1 MFDRYKRKVWMACLC
16 MAASAC
22 LLFQPVKAAEGD
34 VPAEK
39 KLADVVTFTSIKL
52 CYLDEHGGREGDIED
67 GALIESG
74 ARLGLR
80 YTYEIPKENVDI
92 NSIEANIPYYLD
104 VSPHLVLPSDL
115 EADLSLTEKDED
127 GTSRE
132 SKFGKICADGSK
144 AWIEFYEN
152 DSNTGTVLSEIGEL
166 TGAFFYLQCRRAVS
180 PPSGEPSIE
189 GANNLYAM
197 KFENG
202 EKLHFGYAELE
213 PVTAEAK
220 IKKSGKQQDK
230 TPTVTWTIDYT
241 PWQNPSVE
249 NSDIAMDTPFELVD
263 TIDGA
268 MHSFVKGS
276 VKIDG
281 LPVTDYESRDKIPA
295 DAETYALIEETESGA
310 TLIIGGKKLRAGAAT
325 VGKPAIPM
333 KITYDTV
340 IEKELLLP
348 GSAGEPKVANMAE
361 LFAEKGDGTFC
372 SLGISGK
379 YEVSIKSPDW
389 LKKEGKTTRHTD
401 GTGSTTEW
409 TITFYPNGFTFTKD
423 NTLTFHDQL
432 PEGSMLVGGSE
443 KLPEGSTLAGGS
455 VTIDGVD
462 ISASVTP
469 EGNNKFTIPSIETN
483 GNPVIIKYQ
492 TKVPEE
498 MYDSGTSLGENRAWF
513 TLNYQDKTYT
523 TPEAKTPVGS
533 GDGSGK
539 PGTATLVK
547 ENGGYHA
554 DTRSIDWTVKINPH
568 KAYLKNG
575 TFVDDLGGTGG
586 TCSIPGHA
594 GGLMLPNGISDVM
607 VSVESI
613 PPTDTNPNGNDQV
626 ELVYHEQDQKL
637 TVKIN
642 SNDLAELLY
651 DKQDKKLTVTVGET
665 GVRTITLQY
674 TTKVCDPCIFAN
686 NTDKKEFVNGISTTD
701 MVIGKN
707 SPEPRSASAQS
718 TVEVSAN
725 VLTKKAPVYD
735 YEKGIMSWTLEVD
748 AAGLSMTDV
757 VLTDEL
763 PEGLTYADGSFHKKS
778 AADGTE
784 LTADLNATGQLLE
797 MDLSGNSIT
806 GKILVTFDTKVD
818 PEKAGFNSDSDVTIN
833 NTASM
838 TGSADGVSFAQ
849 VSHSVQQKFA
859 NHGLVKSSKTDN
871 QKELIEYEVLINPFG
886 LALPENP
893 SLVDTLDKRL
903 QLDEDTLK
911 FYEADLSGSSTNA
924 GQKPGY
930 TVKKD
935 TERSL
940 KVADLDPA
948 SNSFTVQLPIPKDSR
963 SAYVLAYRA
972 DIVEREAGGYG
983 NSVRFEGGSVRLG
996 GTKQNSAPVSGGGG
1010 GGGGGVA
1017 SRRVTISVTQTD
1029 NITKQPLAG
1038 VAYTLYQWDSINN
1051 RRGLPVA
1058 QGITDAQGKVSFKV
1072 KPGAEYVLVQTK
1084 GIDGYDQ
1091 IPGWEE
1097 LPEGVSG
1104 GGGGILITAGTAG
1117 SGRELE
1123 LTNKADSS
1131 GKPDNPGG
1139 SGGTGDG
1146 GSSSGGSGGG
1156 SSGST
1161 GNGNSGGTGDFGSA
1175 DGSGYSGSAG
1185 ASGMFGE
1192 MESAGIFGAAG
1203 MTGIFSGDPGNMLQA
1218 DGEFG
1223 LRDQSGALSGRG
1235 VRSPQT
1241 GDDASWHV
1249 SDIFPVSIAV
1259 ILIAGIFYA
1268 VGKRKTEWMK
1278 TGRES

>member
-1 MFDRYKRKVWMACLC
+1 MFDRYKRKVRMACLC

-22 LLFQPVKAAEGD
+22 LLFQPVRAAEGD

-39 KLADVVTFTSIKL
+39 KLSDVATFTSIRL
-52 CYLDEHGGREGDIED
+52 CYLDEHGGITGYVED
-67 GALIESG
+67 RALIESG
-74 ARLGLR
+74 ASLGLH
-80 YTYEIPKENVDI
+80 YTYEIPDEKTG
-92 NSIEANIPYYLD
+92 SIEAGVPYYLE
-104 VSPHLVLPSDL
+104 VSPHLVLPNL
-115 EADLSLTEKDED
+115 ESGSSLTADTDE
-127 GTSRE
+127 GSVE
-132 SKFGKICADGSK
+132 FGKIYADTGR
-144 AWIEFYEN
+144 AWIEFSAKA
-152 DSNTGTVLSEIGEL
+152 DGSGTVLSKIGGL
-166 TGAFFYLQCRRAVS
+166 TGAYFYLRQCRRAVS
-180 PPSGEPSIE
+180 PPAGESPIE
-189 GANNLYAM
+189 GKNLYAM

-220 IKKSGKQQDK
+220 IEKSGKQQDK
-230 TPTVTWTIDYT
+230 TPTVTWTINYT
-241 PWQNPSVE
+241 PWQNPSAE
-249 NSDIAMDTPFELVD
+249 HSDITMDTPFELVD

-281 LPVTDYESRDKIPA
+281 LPVMDYESRDKIPA
-295 DAETYALIEETESGA
+295 DAETYALIEEMESGA
-310 TLIIGGKKLRAGAAT
+310 TLTIGGKELRAGEAT
-325 VGKPAIPM
+325 AGKPAISM

-348 GSAGEPKVANMAE
+348 GGTGEPKVANMAE
-361 LFAEKGDGTFC
+361 LFAKKGDGTFQ
-372 SLGISGK
+372 SLGISTHC
-379 YEVSIKSPDW
+379 EVPIESPDW

-432 PEGSMLVGGSE
+432 PEGS
-443 KLPEGSTLAGGS
+443 TLAGGS
-455 VTIDGVD
+455 VTIGGVD
-462 ISASVTP
+462 ISAEVKP

-492 TKVPEE
+492 TTVPEE

-513 TLNYQDKTYT
+513 TFNYQDKAYT

-533 GDGSGK
+533 EDGSDN

-547 ENGGYHA
+547 ENDGYHA
-554 DTRSIDWTVKINPH
+554 DTRSIGWTVKINPH
-568 KAYLKNG
+568 KAYLKSG

-586 TCSIPGHA
+586 TCSLGHT
-594 GGLMLPNGISDVM
+594 GGLRLPNDSVNDVT
-607 VSVESI
+607 VLIEGQPDV
-613 PPTDTNPNGNDQV
+613 DKDLV
-626 ELVYHEQDQKL
+626 ELQYDAQSQIL
-637 TVKIN
+637 TVEVKEVN
-642 SNDLAELLY
+642 GRN
-651 DKQDKKLTVTVGET
+651 VGA
-665 GVRTITLQY
+665 RTITLQY

-686 NTDKKEFVNGISTTD
+686 NTDKKFVNGISTTD

-707 SPEPRSASAQS
+707 SSEPRRASAQS

-735 YEKGIMSWTLEVD
+735 YNKGIMSWTLEVD

-763 PEGLTYADGSFHKKS
+763 PEGLAYADGSFHAKS

-784 LTADLNATGQLLE
+784 LTAKLTVTDMVRDSSEAGSVISGADLNAAGQLLE
-797 MDLSGNSIT
+797 IDLSGNSIT

-818 PEKAGFNSDSDVTIN
+818 PEKAGFNSDSDVIIN

-859 NHGLVKSSKTDN
+859 NHGLVKSGKTYN
-871 QKELIEYEVLINPFG
+871 QKELIEYDVLINPFG
-886 LALPENP
+886 LALPGNP
-893 SLVDTLDKRL
+893 SLVDTLDGRL
-903 QLDEDTLK
+903 QLDVDTLK
-911 FYEADLSGSSTNA
+911 FYEAELSGSSTNA

-930 TVKKD
+930 NKKID
-935 TERSL
+935 TKQSL
-940 KVADLDPA
+940 KVTDLDPA
-948 SNSFTVQLPIPKDSR
+948 ANSFTVQLPIPENSR
-963 SAYVLAYRA
+963 SAYVLTYSA
-972 DIVEREAGGYG
+972 DIMEREAGGYG

-996 GTKQNSAPVSGGGG
+996 GTKQNSVPVSGGGG

-1017 SRRVTISVTQTD
+1017 SRKVTISVTQTD
-1029 NITKQPLAG
+1029 SITKKPLAG

-1058 QGITDAQGKVSFKV
+1058 QGITDAQGKISFKV
-1072 KPGAEYVLVQTK
+1072 NPRAEYVLVQTK

-1104 GGGGILITAGTAG
+1104 DGGGILITAGTAG

-1123 LTNKADSS
+1123 LTNKADPSW
-1131 GKPDNPGG
+1131 KPDQPGN

-1146 GSSSGGSGGG
+1146 GSSSG
-1156 SSGST
+1156 ST
-1161 GNGNSGGTGDFGSA
+1161 GNGNSGGAEGSGSP
-1175 DGSGYSGSAG
+1175 DGSGYSGSAD
-1185 ASGMFGE
+1185 ASGMLGG

-1203 MTGIFSGDPGNMLQA
+1203 MTGILGEDPGNMLQA
-1218 DGEFG
+1218 DGESG
-1223 LRDQSGALSGRG
+1223 LRDQSGAHSGRG

-1241 GDDASWHV
+1241 GDDASWRRLN
-1249 SDIFPVSIAV
+1249 IFLAAV
-1259 ILIAGIFYA
+1259 AAVLTSGIFYT
-1268 VGKRKTEWMK
+1268 VRKRKTEW
-1278 TGRES
+1278 TETDRES

>member
-1 MFDRYKRKVWMACLC
+1 MFDRYKRKVRMACLC

-22 LLFQPVKAAEGD
+22 LLFQPVRAAEGD

-39 KLADVVTFTSIKL
+39 KLSDVATFTSIRL
-52 CYLDEHGGREGDIED
+52 CYLDEHGGITGDVED
-67 GALIESG
+67 RALIDSG
-74 ARLGLR
+74 ASLGLY
-80 YTYEIPKENVDI
+80 YTYKIPYEKTG
-92 NSIEANIPYYLD
+92 SIEAGVPYYLE
-104 VSPHLVLPSDL
+104 VSPHLVVLPDL
-115 EADLSLTEKDED
+115 KSGSSLTADTDE
-127 GTSRE
+127 GSVE
-132 SKFGKICADGSK
+132 FGKIYADTGR
-144 AWIEFYEN
+144 AWIEFSAKA
-152 DSNTGTVLSEIGEL
+152 DGSGTVLSKIGEL
-166 TGAFFYLQCRRAVS
+166 TGAYFYLKCGRAGLPPTGES
-180 PPSGEPSIE
+180 PIE
-189 GANNLYAM
+189 GGKNLYAM

-202 EKLHFGYAELE
+202 EELHFGYAERE
-213 PVTAEAK
+213 PVTAK
-220 IKKSGKQQDK
+220 IEKSGKQQDK

-241 PWQNPSVE
+241 PWQNPSAE
-249 NSDIAMDTPFELVD
+249 HSDITMDTPFELVD

-295 DAETYALIEETESGA
+295 DAQTYALIEETESGA
-310 TLIIGGKKLRAGAAT
+310 TLAIGGKKLCAAT
-325 VGKPAIPM
+325 AGKPAISM

-348 GSAGEPKVANMAE
+348 GGTGEPKVANMAE
-361 LFAEKGDGTFC
+361 LFAEKGDGTFQ
-372 SLGISGK
+372 SLGISTHC
-379 YEVSIKSPDW
+379 EMPIESPDW

-409 TITFYPNGFTFTKD
+409 TITFYPNGFTFKKD

-432 PEGSMLVGGSE
+432 PEGSTLVGGLE

-455 VTIDGVD
+455 VTIGGVD
-462 ISASVTP
+462 ISAEVKP

-492 TKVPEE
+492 TTVPEE

-513 TLNYQDKTYT
+513 TFNYQDKAYT

-533 GDGSGK
+533 GTPGT

-547 ENGGYHA
+547 ENNGYHA
-554 DTRSIDWTVKINPH
+554 DTRSIGWTVKINPH
-568 KAYLKNG
+568 KAYLKSG
-575 TFVDDLGGTGG
+575 TFVDDLGGTGS
-586 TCSIPGHA
+586 TCSLGHT
-594 GGLMLPNGISDVM
+594 GGLRLPNDSVNDVT
-607 VSVESI
+607 VLIEGQPDV
-613 PPTDTNPNGNDQV
+613 DKDLV
-626 ELVYHEQDQKL
+626 ELQYDVQSQIL
-637 TVKIN
+637 TVEVKEVN
-642 SNDLAELLY
+642 GRN
-651 DKQDKKLTVTVGET
+651 VGA
-665 GVRTITLQY
+665 RTITLQY

-686 NTDKKEFVNGISTTD
+686 NTDKKFVNGISTTD

-707 SPEPRSASAQS
+707 SSEPRRASAQS

-735 YEKGIMSWTLEVD
+735 YNKGIMSWTLEVD

-763 PEGLTYADGSFHKKS
+763 PEGLTYADGSFHAKS

-833 NTASM
+833 NTAFM
-838 TGSADGVSFAQ
+838 TGVADGVSFAQ

-859 NHGLVKSSKTDN
+859 NHGLVKSGKTYN
-871 QKELIEYEVLINPFG
+871 QKELIEYDVLINPFG
-886 LALPENP
+886 LALPGNP
-893 SLVDTLDKRL
+893 SLVDTLDGRL
-903 QLDEDTLK
+903 QLDVDTLK
-911 FYEADLSGSSTNA
+911 FYEAELSGSSTNA

-930 TVKKD
+930 NKKMD
-935 TERSL
+935 TKQSL
-940 KVADLDPA
+940 KVTDLDPA
-948 SNSFTVQLPIPKDSR
+948 ANSFTVQLPIPENSR
-963 SAYVLAYRA
+963 SAYVLTYSA
-972 DIVEREAGGYG
+972 DIMEREAGGYG

-996 GTKQNSAPVSGGGG
+996 GTKQNSVPVSGGGG

-1017 SRRVTISVTQTD
+1017 SRKVTISVTQTD
-1029 NITKQPLAG
+1029 SITKKPLAG

-1058 QGITDAQGKVSFKV
+1058 QGITDALGKISFKV
-1072 KPGAEYVLVQTK
+1072 NPRAEYVLVQTK

-1104 GGGGILITAGTAG
+1104 GGGGILITAGTEG

-1123 LTNKADSS
+1123 LTNKADPSW
-1131 GKPDNPGG
+1131 KPDQPGN

-1146 GSSSGGSGGG
+1146 GSSSG
-1156 SSGST
+1156 ST
-1161 GNGNSGGTGDFGSA
+1161 GNGNSGGAEGSGSP
-1175 DGSGYSGSAG
+1175 DGSGYSGSAD
-1185 ASGMFGE
+1185 ASGMLGG

-1203 MTGIFSGDPGNMLQA
+1203 MTGILGEDPGNMLQA
-1218 DGEFG
+1218 DGESG
-1223 LRDQSGALSGRG
+1223 LRDQSGAHSGRG

-1241 GDDASWHV
+1241 GDDASWRRLN
-1249 SDIFPVSIAV
+1249 IFLAAV
-1259 ILIAGIFYA
+1259 AAVLTSGIFYT
-1268 VGKRKTEWMK
+1268 VRKRKTEW
-1278 TGRES
+1278 TETDRES

>member
-1 MFDRYKRKVWMACLC
+1 MFDRYKRKVRMACLC

-22 LLFQPVKAAEGD
+22 LLFQPVRAAEGD

-39 KLADVVTFTSIKL
+39 KLSDVATFTSIRL
-52 CYLDEHGGREGDIED
+52 CYLDEHGGITGDVED
-67 GALIESG
+67 RALIDSG
-74 ARLGLR
+74 ASLGLR
-80 YTYEIPKENVDI
+80 YTYEIPKENVDVS
-92 NSIEANIPYYLD
+92 SIEANVPYYLE

-115 EADLSLTEKDED
+115 KADLSLTEE
-127 GTSRE
+127 GENGISRE
-132 SKFGKICADGSK
+132 LKFGKICANGSK

-152 DSNTGTVLSEIGEL
+152 DSNTGTVLSEIEGGKL
-166 TGAFFYLQCRRAVS
+166 TDAYFYLQCGRAGLPPAGES
-180 PPSGEPSIE
+180 PIE
-189 GANNLYAM
+189 EGKNLYAM

-202 EKLHFGYAELE
+202 DELHFGYAELE

-220 IKKSGKQQDK
+220 IEKSGKQQDK
-230 TPTVTWTIDYT
+230 TPTVTWTINYT
-241 PWQNPSVE
+241 PWQNPSAE
-249 NSDIAMDTPFELVD
+249 HSDITMDTPFELVD

-295 DAETYALIEETESGA
+295 DAQTYALIEETESGA
-310 TLIIGGKKLRAGAAT
+310 TLAIGGKKLCAGAAT
-325 VGKPAIPM
+325 AGKPAISM

-348 GSAGEPKVANMAE
+348 GGTGEPKVANMAE
-361 LFAEKGDGTFC
+361 LFAKKGDGTFQ
-372 SLGISGK
+372 SLGISTHC
-379 YEVSIKSPDW
+379 EVPIESPDW

-432 PEGSMLVGGSE
+432 PEGS
-443 KLPEGSTLAGGS
+443 TLAGGS
-455 VTIDGVD
+455 VTIGGVD
-462 ISASVTP
+462 ISAEVKP

-492 TKVPEE
+492 TTVPEE

-513 TLNYQDKTYT
+513 TFNYQDKAYT

-533 GDGSGK
+533 EDGSDN

-547 ENGGYHA
+547 ENDGYHA
-554 DTRSIDWTVKINPH
+554 DTRSIGWTVKINPH
-568 KAYLKNG
+568 KAYLKSG

-586 TCSIPGHA
+586 TCSLGHT
-594 GGLMLPNGISDVM
+594 GGLRLPNDSVNDVT
-607 VSVESI
+607 VLIEGQPDV
-613 PPTDTNPNGNDQV
+613 DKDLV
-626 ELVYHEQDQKL
+626 ELQYDAQSQIL
-637 TVKIN
+637 TVEVKEVN
-642 SNDLAELLY
+642 GRN
-651 DKQDKKLTVTVGET
+651 VGA
-665 GVRTITLQY
+665 RTITLQY

-686 NTDKKEFVNGISTTD
+686 NTDKKFVNGISTTD

-707 SPEPRSASAQS
+707 SSEPRSASAQS

-757 VLTDEL
+757 VLTDAL
-763 PEGLTYADGSFHKKS
+763 PEGLAYADGSFHAKS

-784 LTADLNATGQLLE
+784 LTAKLTVTDTVRDSSEAGSVISGADLNATGQLLE
-797 MDLSGNSIT
+797 IDLSGNSIT

-833 NTASM
+833 NTAFM
-838 TGSADGVSFAQ
+838 TGVADGVSFAQ

-859 NHGLVKSSKTDN
+859 NHGLVKSGKTYN
-871 QKELIEYEVLINPFG
+871 QKELIEYDVLINPFG
-886 LALPENP
+886 LALPGNP
-893 SLVDTLDKRL
+893 SLVDTLDGRL
-903 QLDEDTLK
+903 QLDVDTLK
-911 FYEADLSGSSTNA
+911 FYEAELSGSSTNA

-948 SNSFTVQLPIPKDSR
+948 ANSFTVQLPIPENSR
-963 SAYVLAYRA
+963 SAYVLTYRA
-972 DIVEREAGGYG
+972 DIMEREAGGYG
-983 NSVRFEGGSVRLG
+983 NSVRFEGGNVRLG
-996 GTKQNSAPVSGGGG
+996 GTKQNSVPVSGGGG

-1017 SRRVTISVTQTD
+1017 SRKVTISVTQTD
-1029 NITKQPLAG
+1029 SITKKPLAG

-1051 RRGLPVA
+1051 KRGLPVA
-1058 QGITDAQGKVSFKV
+1058 QGITDALGRVSFKV
-1072 KPGAEYVLVQTK
+1072 KPGAQYVLVQTK

-1091 IPGWEE
+1091 IPGWDQ
-1097 LPEGVSG
+1097 LPTGVSG
-1104 GGGGILITAGTAG
+1104 GGGGILITAGAAG
-1117 SGRELE
+1117 SGQDLE
-1123 LTNKADSS
+1123 LTNKADPS

-1146 GSSSGGSGGG
+1146 GSSSGGSGG
-1156 SSGST
+1156 S
-1161 GNGNSGGTGDFGSA
+1161 SGGTGNGDSGGAEGSGSP
-1175 DGSGYSGSAG
+1175 DGSGYSGSAD
-1185 ASGMFGE
+1185 ASGMFGG

-1203 MTGIFSGDPGNMLQA
+1203 MTGILGEDPGNMLQA
-1218 DGEFG
+1218 DGESG
-1223 LRDQSGALSGRG
+1223 LRDQSSALSGRG

-1241 GDDASWHV
+1241 GDDASWRRLN
-1249 SDIFPVSIAV
+1249 IFLAAV
-1259 ILIAGIFYA
+1259 GVVLTSGIFYT
-1268 VGKRKTEWMK
+1268 VRKRKTEW
-1278 TGRES
+1278 TETDREP

>member
-1 MFDRYKRKVWMACLC
+1 MFDRYKRKVRMACLC

-22 LLFQPVKAAEGD
+22 LLFQPVRAAEKD
-34 VPAEK
+34 AAAEK
-39 KLADVVTFTSIKL
+39 KLSDVATFTSIKL
-52 CYLDEHGGREGDIED
+52 CYLDEHGGITGDVED
-67 GALIESG
+67 RALIDSG
-74 ARLGLR
+74 ASLGLY
-80 YTYEIPKENVDI
+80 YTYKIPYEKTG
-92 NSIEANIPYYLD
+92 SIEAGVPYYLE
-104 VSPHLVLPSDL
+104 VSPHLVVLPDL
-115 EADLSLTEKDED
+115 KSGSSLTADTDE
-127 GTSRE
+127 GSVE
-132 SKFGKICADGSK
+132 FGKIYADTGR
-144 AWIEFYEN
+144 AWIEFSAKA
-152 DSNTGTVLSEIGEL
+152 DGSGTVLSKIGEL
-166 TGAFFYLQCRRAVS
+166 TGAYFYLKCGRAGLPPTGES
-180 PPSGEPSIE
+180 PIE
-189 GANNLYAM
+189 GGKNLYAM

-202 EKLHFGYAELE
+202 EELHFGYAERE
-213 PVTAEAK
+213 PVTAK
-220 IKKSGKQQDK
+220 IEKSGKQQDK

-241 PWQNPSVE
+241 PWQNPSAE
-249 NSDIAMDTPFELVD
+249 HSDITMDTPFELVD

-295 DAETYALIEETESGA
+295 DAQTYALIEETESGA
-310 TLIIGGKKLRAGAAT
+310 TLAIGGKKLCAAT
-325 VGKPAIPM
+325 AGKPAISM

-348 GSAGEPKVANMAE
+348 GGTGEPKVANMAE
-361 LFAEKGDGTFC
+361 LFAEKGDGTFQ
-372 SLGISGK
+372 SLGISTHC
-379 YEVSIKSPDW
+379 EMPIESPDW

-409 TITFYPNGFTFTKD
+409 TITFYPNGFTFKKD

-432 PEGSMLVGGSE
+432 PEGSTLVGGSE
-443 KLPEGSTLAGGS
+443 KLPEGSALAAGS

-462 ISASVTP
+462 ISAAVTT

-492 TKVPEE
+492 TTVPEE
-498 MYDSGTSLGENRAWF
+498 MYDSGTSLGENRTWF
-513 TLNYQDKTYT
+513 TFNYQDKAYT

-533 GDGSGK
+533 GTPGT

-547 ENGGYHA
+547 ENNGYHA
-554 DTRSIDWTVKINPH
+554 DTRSIGWTVKINPH
-568 KAYLKNG
+568 KAYLKSG

-586 TCSIPGHA
+586 TCSLGHT
-594 GGLMLPNGISDVM
+594 GGLRLPNDSVNDVT
-607 VSVESI
+607 VLIEGQPDV
-613 PPTDTNPNGNDQV
+613 DKDLV
-626 ELVYHEQDQKL
+626 ELQYDAQSQIL
-637 TVKIN
+637 TVEVKEVN
-642 SNDLAELLY
+642 GRN
-651 DKQDKKLTVTVGET
+651 VGA
-665 GVRTITLQY
+665 RTITLQY

-686 NTDKKEFVNGISTTD
+686 NTDKKFVNGISTTD

-707 SPEPRSASAQS
+707 SSEPRSASAQS

-763 PEGLTYADGSFHKKS
+763 PEGLTYADGSFHAKS

-833 NTASM
+833 NTAFM
-838 TGSADGVSFAQ
+838 TGVADGVSFAQ

-859 NHGLVKSSKTDN
+859 NHGLVKSGKTYN
-871 QKELIEYEVLINPFG
+871 QKELIEYDVLINPFG
-886 LALPENP
+886 LALPGNP
-893 SLVDTLDKRL
+893 SLVDTLDGRL
-903 QLDEDTLK
+903 QLDVDTLK
-911 FYEADLSGSSTNA
+911 FYEAELSGSSTNA

-930 TVKKD
+930 NKKID
-935 TERSL
+935 TKQSL
-940 KVADLDPA
+940 KVTDLDPA
-948 SNSFTVQLPIPKDSR
+948 ANSFTVQLPIPENSR
-963 SAYVLAYRA
+963 SAYVLTYSA
-972 DIVEREAGGYG
+972 DIMEREAGGYG

-996 GTKQNSAPVSGGGG
+996 GTKQNSVPVSGGGG

-1017 SRRVTISVTQTD
+1017 SRKVTISVTQTD
-1029 NITKQPLAG
+1029 SITKKPLAG

-1058 QGITDAQGKVSFKV
+1058 QGITDAQGKISFKV
-1072 KPGAEYVLVQTK
+1072 NPRAEYVLVQTK

-1104 GGGGILITAGTAG
+1104 GGGGILITAGTGG

-1123 LTNKADSS
+1123 LTNKADPSW
-1131 GKPDNPGG
+1131 KPDQPGN

-1146 GSSSGGSGGG
+1146 GSSSG
-1156 SSGST
+1156 ST
-1161 GNGNSGGTGDFGSA
+1161 GNGNSGGAEGSGSP
-1175 DGSGYSGSAG
+1175 DGSGYSGSAD
-1185 ASGMFGE
+1185 ASGMLGG

-1203 MTGIFSGDPGNMLQA
+1203 MTGILGEDPGNMLQA
-1218 DGEFG
+1218 DGESG
-1223 LRDQSGALSGRG
+1223 LRDQSGAHSGRG

-1241 GDDASWHV
+1241 GDDASWRRLN
-1249 SDIFPVSIAV
+1249 IFLAAV
-1259 ILIAGIFYA
+1259 AVVLTSGIFYT
-1268 VGKRKTEWMK
+1268 VRKRKTEW
-1278 TGRES
+1278 TETDRES

>member
-1 MFDRYKRKVWMACLC
+1 
-16 MAASAC
+16 MAAAC

-39 KLADVVTFTSIKL
+39 KLADVATFTSIKL
-52 CYLDEHGGREGDIED
+52 CYLDEHGGIEGEVGDK
-67 GALIESG
+67 ALIDSG

-80 YTYEIPKENVDI
+80 YTYEIPKENVAI
-92 NSIEANIPYYLD
+92 SSIEAGVPYYLE
-104 VSPHLVLPSDL
+104 VSPHLVLPPDL
-115 EADLSLTEKDED
+115 EADLSLTEKEED
-127 GTSRE
+127 GTSKE
-132 SKFGKICADGSK
+132 LKFGKICADGNK
-144 AWIEFYEN
+144 AWIEFYLN
-152 DSNTGTVLSEIGEL
+152 DSNTGTVLSEIGGL
-166 TGAFFYLQCRRAVS
+166 TGAYFYLQCGRAERPPAGES
-180 PPSGEPSIE
+180 PIE
-189 GANNLYAM
+189 KEKNLYAM
-197 KFENG
+197 RFENG
-202 EKLHFGYAELE
+202 DELHFGYAELE

-220 IKKSGKQQDK
+220 IKKSGQQQDK
-230 TPTVTWTIDYT
+230 TPAVTWTIDYT
-241 PWQNPSVE
+241 PWQNPSTE
-249 NSDIAMDTPFELVD
+249 HSGITMDTPFELVD
-263 TIDGA
+263 TIDCA
-268 MHSFVKGS
+268 MHNFVKDS

-281 LPVTDYESRDKIPA
+281 SPITVYDARNDIPA
-295 DAETYALIEETESGA
+295 DAETYALIEEKEGGRT
-310 TLIIGGKKLRAGAAT
+310 TLTIGGKKLCAGTAT
-325 VGKPAIPM
+325 AGKPADSM

-348 GSAGEPKVANMAE
+348 GSAGAPKVTNMAE
-361 LFAEKGDGTFC
+361 LFAGKDDGTFH
-372 SLGISGK
+372 SLGISGQCG
-379 YEVSIKSPDW
+379 VPIKSPDW

-401 GTGSTTEW
+401 GTGSTTDW
-409 TITFYPNGFTFTKD
+409 TITFYPNGFTFTND

-432 PEGSMLVGGSE
+432 PEGSTLVGGLE

-455 VTIDGVD
+455 VNIGGVD
-462 ISASVTP
+462 ISAEVTP

-492 TKVPEE
+492 TTVPEE
-498 MYDSGTSLGENRAWF
+498 MYDSGTSLGENTAWF
-513 TLNYQDKTYT
+513 TFNYQDKAYT

-568 KAYLKNG
+568 KAYLRSG
-575 TFVDDLGGTGG
+575 TFVDDLGNTGG
-586 TCSIPGHA
+586 TCGVSGHV
-594 GGLMLPNGISDVM
+594 GGLMLPNGISDVKI
-607 VSVESI
+607 SVESI

-626 ELVYHEQDQKL
+626 ELVHNEQDQKL
-637 TVKIN
+637 TVRVN
-642 SNDLAELLY
+642 SNVLAELLY
-651 DKQDKKLTVTVGET
+651 DKQDRKLTVTVGEIGT
-665 GVRTITLQY
+665 RTITLQY

-686 NTDKKEFVNGISTTD
+686 NTDKTEFVNGISTTD
-701 MVIGKN
+701 MVIGIN
-707 SPEPRSASAQS
+707 SSEPRSAFAQS

-757 VLTDEL
+757 VLTDTL
-763 PEGLTYADGSFHKKS
+763 PIGLTYVDGSLHAKS

-784 LTADLNATGQLLE
+784 LTANLNVAGQLLKIE
-797 MDLSGNSIT
+797 LSNPIT
-806 GKILVTFDTKVD
+806 GKIFVTFDTKVD
-818 PEKAGFNSDSDVTIN
+818 PEKAGFNSDSDVIID
-833 NTASM
+833 NTAFM
-838 TGSADGVSFAQ
+838 TEAADGVSFAK

-871 QKELIEYEVLINPFG
+871 KNEWIDYEVLINPFG

-893 SLVDTLDKRL
+893 SIVDTLDGRL
-903 QLDEDTLK
+903 QLDVDTLK
-911 FYEADLSGSSTNA
+911 FYEADLSGSSANA

-930 TVKKD
+930 TIKKG
-935 TERSL
+935 TGQSL
-940 KVADLDPA
+940 KVTDLDPA
-948 SNSFTVQLPIPKDSR
+948 ANSFTVQLPISKDSR

-983 NSVRFEGGSVRLG
+983 NSVRFEGGSVKLG
-996 GTKQNSAPVSGGGG
+996 GTKQNSAQVSGGGG

-1017 SRRVTISVTQTD
+1017 SRKVTITITQTD
-1029 NITKQPLAG
+1029 SVTKKPLAG
-1038 VAYTLYQWDSINN
+1038 VTYTLYQWDSTNN

-1058 QGITDAQGKVSFKV
+1058 QGITDTLGRVFFKV
-1072 KPGAEYVLVQTK
+1072 KPRAEYVLVQTK
-1084 GIDGYDQ
+1084 GIDGYDKT
-1091 IPGWEE
+1091 PGWDE

-1123 LTNKADSS
+1123 LTNKADPS

-1146 GSSSGGSGGG
+1146 GSSSGGSGG

-1161 GNGNSGGTGDFGSA
+1161 GNGDSGGTGDSGNPEGSGHSGSA
-1175 DGSGYSGSAG
+1175 D
-1185 ASGMFGE
+1185 ASGMFGG
-1192 MESAGIFGAAG
+1192 MDNAGIFDGG
-1203 MTGIFSGDPGNMLQA
+1203 SGNMLQS
-1218 DGEFG
+1218 DGESG

-1241 GDDASWHV
+1241 GDDTSWRRPN
-1249 SDIFPVSIAV
+1249 IFLAVIAV
-1259 ILIAGIFYA
+1259 ILTAGILYA
-1268 VGKRKTEWMK
+1268 VRKRKTEWTETDK
-1278 TGRES
+1278 ES